1 MSTPSLTLPLLFEAA
16 YLALAAV
23 TGMAAFNLRRDPQN
37 RRGAVLV
44 VMAAGLAYYATRRL
58 PSDPVLWLALV
69 PLGLLFAGLGFYAG
83 QGFSRPHRPSLEEQI
98 AELTGEEVNWA
109 DMRPDRKP
117 RWRR

>member
-1 MSTPSLTLPLLFEAA
+1 MATTSLTLPLLFEAA

-44 VMAAGLAYYATRRL
+44 VIAAAMAYYATRRL

-83 QGFSRPHRPSLEEQI
+83 KGFHRPHRPTMEEQI
-98 AELTGEEVNWA
+98 AELTGEDVHWA
-109 DMRPDRKP
+109 DVRPDRKP